1 MDEHKQASVLIVDDV
16 ISATEMLARLFSIS
30 GYKVFKAYSG
40 QEALQEAATHLPDL
54 ILLDVMMP
62 GLSGFEVLERLQA
75 SPKTRDIPVIF
86 VTAKDTPSDV
96 EHGLGLGAVDYI
108 PKPIESRE
116 ILARARSK
124 IEAKRLKD
132 ILQQRTRDLEVILR
146 VSNALSTQL
155 ELDELLSLI
164 LYLATDLTQAMH
176 AVVVYSSPEGRIIKH
191 LPDSRLGTL
200 DEQTL
205 IALEES
211 FPQHLIDETLAMYE
225 HGEYH
230 VLGIVLKGDK
240 QSGVLFLLSTVPFS
254 EAQRLLMS
262 STAKQ
267 AWLALSNA
275 ELYELKAHYAEKL
288 EEEVEKRRQ
297 ELVSTQNLL
306 VRSEKLA
313 SVGRLASAIAHE
325 INNPLT
331 PIILNLELVLEDLRA
346 GRMVNWEDVEATYES
361 AQRIKRIVEQVLQFT
376 RKSNANH
383 PNNIE
388 VVDIAQ
394 VINTV
399 AKLSRNYLQQDGIS
413 LEVVMEEKLPVVHG
427 SRDQLEQV
435 LLNLL
440 LNARD
445 ALVGGGKI
453 YIRASRQ
460 AGNLLIEVEDNG
472 KGIPSEILAHLFEP
486 FTTTKDENG
495 SGLGLFVTHEIITNH
510 QGTIDVISEEK
521 KGTRF
526 TIRLPYYE

>member
-1 MDEHKQASVLIVDDV
+1 MSEQRPASVLIVDDIV
-16 ISATEMLARLFSIS
+16 PAVEMLSRLFSMS
-30 GYKVFKAYSG
+30 GYQVFKAYSG
-40 QEALQEAATHLPDL
+40 QEALQEANAYLPDL

-75 SPKTRDIPVIF
+75 SSKTRDIPVIF

-96 EHGLGLGAVDYI
+96 EYGLKLGAVDYI

-124 IEAKRLKD
+124 IEAKRLKEA
-132 ILQQRTRDLEVILR
+132 LQQRTRDLEVILR

-155 ELDELLSLI
+155 ELDELLNLI
-164 LYLATDLTQAMH
+164 LYLTADLTQAAH
-176 AVVVYSSPEGRIIKH
+176 AVVMYSTPEGRVVKQ

-200 DEQTL
+200 DPQTL
-205 IALEES
+205 VSLEDNLT
-211 FPQHLIDETLAMYE
+211 QHLQDETIVVYP
-225 HGEYH
+225 HGEH
-230 VLGIVLKGDK
+230 EVLGVVLRGDK
-240 QSGVLFLLSTVPFS
+240 QSGVLFLLCSQPLS
-254 EAQRLLMS
+254 EAQRLLIA

-297 ELVSTQNLL
+297 ELISTQNLL

-346 GRMVNWEDVEATYES
+346 GRMVNWEDVEATYDS

-376 RKSNANH
+376 RKSRVQHANS
-383 PNNIE
+383 IE
-388 VVDIAQ
+388 AVDIAQ

-399 AKLSRNYLQQDGIS
+399 AKLSRNYLQHDGIT
-413 LEVVMEEKLPVVHG
+413 LEVALEEALPMVHG

-453 YIRASRQ
+453 FIRASRQ

-472 KGIPSEILAHLFEP
+472 KGIPNEILAHLFEP
-486 FTTTKDENG
+486 FTTTKGENG

-510 QGTIDVISEEK
+510 QGTIDVTSDGE

-526 TIRLPYYE
+526 AIRLPHSS